1 MRFVTTLYFGSSMG
15 RLRSSRPTKG
25 NSFRCSRTFSSTPT
39 DAIGEGNS
47 SDHEIRIVTLT
58 DAGGRA
64 VDEVYDT
71 GCGIPRENLSGI
83 FDPLFT
89 TKKVDE
95 GTGLC
100 LSICH
105 RIVTDL
111 GGRITVDSE
120 LGRGSMFRV
129 VLPPAGRR
137 RGEPRRGGRGASP
150 TPRGGGGRGV

>member
-1 MRFVTTLYFGSSMG
+1 MV
-15 RLRSSRPTKG
+15 
-25 NSFRCSRTFSSTPT
+25 
-39 DAIGEGNS
+39 
-47 SDHEIRIVTLT
+47 
-58 DAGGRA
+58 
-64 VDEVYDT
+64 EVYDT

-137 RGEPRRGGRGASP
+137 RAFGLRIA
-150 TPRGGGGRGV
+150 V